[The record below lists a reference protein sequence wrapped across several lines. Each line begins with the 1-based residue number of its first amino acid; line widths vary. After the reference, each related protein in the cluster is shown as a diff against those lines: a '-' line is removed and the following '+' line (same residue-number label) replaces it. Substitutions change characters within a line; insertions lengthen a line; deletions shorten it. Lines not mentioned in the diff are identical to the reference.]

1 MITGQKQTLANPSV
15 IVSANSLWNIANF
28 RSGLIKA
35 IAAEGFRPVIAAPF
49 EPGEALPLSQEA
61 ELVPLG
67 MDRSGINPFADGSLV
82 ARYLNLF
89 RTLRPSAY
97 LSFTIKPNIYG
108 AFAAG
113 LAGIPAIPNVSGLG
127 TAFLQGG
134 ALGRLVDMLYRLAF
148 AKCRVVFFQNPD
160 DRALFIDRR
169 IVSESQARLLAGS
182 GVDLKKFTP
191 ARPPGIRPPTFLFIG
206 RLLTDKGVR
215 EFVEAAQR
223 TKARFPGARFQ
234 LLGGLDPGNR
244 SAIGKDEL
252 DRWVAE
258 HAIEYLGPT
267 HDVRPHIAEASA
279 VVLPSYREGLPRSLL
294 EGGAMARPLI
304 ATDVPGCRE
313 IVKDGVTGLLCQV
326 RSASSLAGAM
336 ARFIEMGV
344 DQRQALGDAAR
355 AKVVSEYDERAV
367 IDAYLEVL
375 KPLRRSREP

>member
-1 MITGQKQTLANPSV
+1 V

-49 EPGEALPLSQEA
+49 EPGKALPLSQEA

-313 IVKDGVTGLLCQV
+313 IVKDGVTGLLCEV

>member
-49 EPGEALPLSQEA
+49 EPGKALPLSQEA

-215 EFVEAAQR
+215 EFVEAAQG

-313 IVKDGVTGLLCQV
+313 IVKDGVTGLLCEV